1 MTRFLALLLVALL
14 TTSCASSTQPRRQA
28 PEAQPVEAPA
38 PAAFLGAL
46 TAWWWARRLRSRI
59 NSSNDHHTM
68 GTTPRR

>member
-1 MTRFLALLLVALL
+1 MTRLLALLLVALL

-38 PAAFLGAL
+38 PPVLFGAL

-59 NSSNDHHTM
+59 NSSNDPTQV
-68 GTTPRR
+68 GPTPRR